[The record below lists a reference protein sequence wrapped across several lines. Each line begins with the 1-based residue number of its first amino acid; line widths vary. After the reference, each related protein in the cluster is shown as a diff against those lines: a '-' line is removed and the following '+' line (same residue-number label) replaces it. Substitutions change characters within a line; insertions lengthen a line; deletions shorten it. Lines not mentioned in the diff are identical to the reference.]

1 MTAGPGSAEAP
12 FVTQHAPVSSSPA
25 RQWTFLSNHGHVLIC
40 LALDPKARLRDV
52 AASVGITERAV
63 QKIVGDLE
71 AAGVV
76 VRQRAGRRN
85 TYRLNASA
93 PLRHPLEAHRS
104 VGTLLSLVVEKA
116 NSGRARP
123 S

>member
-1 MTAGPGSAEAP
+1 MTQPPSD
-12 FVTQHAPVSSSPA
+12 SSPT
-25 RQWTFLSNHGHVLIC
+25 RPWTFLSNHGHVLVC

-52 AASVGITERAV
+52 AARVGITERAV

-71 AAGVV
+71 AAGIV
-76 VRQRAGRRN
+76 VRERCGRRN
-85 TYRLNASA
+85 TYRLNVAA

-104 VGTLLSLVVEKA
+104 VGTLLSLVVERA
-116 NSGRARP
+116 HSDRART